1 MNNIKTFKDY
11 LNEAETKSI
20 NFFDIDET
28 LLQTKAKI
36 YVMKDEKVVKKL
48 SNQEFNNYQ
57 LQPGES
63 FDFREF
69 SDSELFAKTSKPIIP
84 MIKKIKSFFKNLKG
98 KGEIA
103 LLTARADFDNKDKI
117 LEYFRGLGIDVGH
130 YKDGKIHIIRTGNLG
145 KPSAIAK
152 KEIVSNILK
161 TNKFYKARLYDDDKR
176 NLEVFLSLQQDFPH
190 IIFEA
195 YLVNHGKVK
204 RFKS

>member
-1 MNNIKTFKDY
+1 MKIFKNY
-11 LNEAETKSI
+11 LNEVETKSI

-36 YVMKDEKVVKKL
+36 YVIKDGKVEKKL

-69 SDSELFAKTSKPIIP
+69 KDSDLFAKTSKPIEG
-84 MIKKIKSFFKNLKG
+84 MIKKIKSFFRNLSN

-103 LLTARADFDNKDKI
+103 LLTARSDFDNKSKI
-117 LEYFRGLGIDVGH
+117 LNYFRGLGIDVGH
-130 YKDGKIHIIRTGNLG
+130 FKDGKIHIIRTGNLG
-145 KPSAIAK
+145 KPTAQAK
-152 KEIVSNILK
+152 KEVVSNILK
-161 TNKFYKARLYDDDKR
+161 TNKFYKARLYDDDKK
-176 NLEVFLSLQQDFPH
+176 NLQEFLSLKNDFPE

-195 YLVNHGKVK
+195 YLVNNGKAK
-204 RFKS
+204 KYKIN

>member
-1 MNNIKTFKDY
+1 MTFKDY
-11 LNEAETKSI
+11 LNETENKSI

-28 LLQTKAKI
+28 LLQTKSKI
-36 YVMKDEKVVKKL
+36 YVLKDGEIIKKL
-48 SNQEFNNYQ
+48 SNKEFNNYQ
-57 LQPGES
+57 LQPEES

-69 SDSELFAKTSKPIIP
+69 RDAELFAKTSKPINS
-84 MIKKIKSFFKNLKG
+84 MIKKIKSFFRNLKG

-103 LLTARADFDNKDKI
+103 LLTARADFDNKDRI

-152 KEIVSNILK
+152 KEVVSNILK

-176 NLEVFLSLQQDFPH
+176 NLEVFLSLEKDFPN
-190 IIFEA
+190 IIFEG

-204 RFKS
+204 RFRL

>member
-1 MNNIKTFKDY
+1 MMMTFKQY
-11 LNEAETKSI
+11 LDEANTKSI

-36 YVMKDEKVVKKL
+36 YVIKDGEIIKKL
-48 SNQEFNNYQ
+48 SNQQFNNYQ

-69 SDSELFAKTSKPIIP
+69 RDADLFAKTSKPIVP

-103 LLTARADFDNKDKI
+103 LLTARGDFDNKEKI
-117 LEYFRGLGIDVGH
+117 LEYFKGLGIDVGH
-130 YKDGKIHIIRTGNLG
+130 FKDGKIHIIRTGNLG

-152 KEIVSNILK
+152 KEVVSNILK
-161 TNKFYKARLYDDDKR
+161 TNKFYKARLYDDDKK
-176 NLEVFLSLQQDFPH
+176 NLETFLSLQQDFPN

-195 YLVNHGKVK
+195 YIVNHGTAK
-204 RFKS
+204 RFKL